1 MYTYKIGISA
11 QEHDDFVKASSQTNL
26 LQSASWAKV
35 KDNWDNERI
44 GFYKNDQLVASA
56 SILIKPL
63 PLGMTMLYI
72 PRGPIMDYHDQELL
86 QFVLNSLK
94 QFAKTK
100 KALFIKFDP
109 SLFIVQAQIGE
120 DRKEQQET
128 LDVIQNLQKA
138 RAIWVGRTESLDET
152 IQPRFQA
159 NIYKD
164 NFSEELLSKST
175 RQAIRTARNKGIQ
188 VQFGSK
194 ELLDDFSALMKKT
207 ENRKSIHLRGQDYY
221 QKLLDTYPEHS
232 YITLASIDLNER
244 LESLQAQK
252 VKAEKEASKFTE
264 KTKPGKI
271 ENKKQEFLLEQRPET
286 GLLANMWLFP
296 IEEISKKQF
305 QQLQK
310 LAQPV
315 ETEKQLTLELEPVTE
330 PLVAE
335 EPVNFFT
342 DYETVVWQ
350 KRALGEVVHIFSHLK
365 WHILVFYGRNTGEL
379 ATLESQRWVAAQQF
393 SDYVFPKPQQKMVEL
408 FKKEHEKK

>member
-11 QEHDDFVKASSQTNL
+11 QEHDDFVKKSSQTNL

-44 GFYKNDQLVASA
+44 GFCKNDQLVASA

-72 PRGPIMDYHDQELL
+72 PRGPIMDYQNQELL
-86 QFVLNSLK
+86 QFVLTSLK

-109 SLFIVQAQIGE
+109 SLFLVQAQIGE
-120 DRKEQQET
+120 NRKEQQET

-138 RAIWVGRTESLDET
+138 GAIWVGRTESLDET

-188 VQFGSK
+188 VQFGGK
-194 ELLDDFSALMKKT
+194 ELLDDFSTLMKKT
-207 ENRKSIHLRGQDYY
+207 ENRKSIHLRGKDYY

-252 VKAEKEASKFTE
+252 AKAEKEASKFTE

-271 ENKKQEFLLEQRPET
+271 ENNKQEQKRLQEEMDFLSEKIAQGVTTVPLSGTLVLEYGATSENIYAGMDEEYRRYQPALLTWYET
-286 GLLANMWLFP
+286 AKHAFDRGANWQNMGGVENDLDGGLYHFKSKFNP
-296 IEEISKKQF
+296 TIEEFVGEFNLPTNPLYHLSNLAYTLRKKFRSK
-305 QQLQK
+305 
-310 LAQPV
+310 
-315 ETEKQLTLELEPVTE
+315 
-330 PLVAE
+330 
-335 EPVNFFT
+335 
-342 DYETVVWQ
+342 
-350 KRALGEVVHIFSHLK
+350 H
-365 WHILVFYGRNTGEL
+365 
-379 ATLESQRWVAAQQF
+379 
-393 SDYVFPKPQQKMVEL
+393 
-408 FKKEHEKK
+408 

>member
-11 QEHDDFVKASSQTNL
+11 QEHDDFVKKSSQTNL

-44 GFYKNDQLVASA
+44 GFYKNNQLVASA

-72 PRGPIMDYHDQELL
+72 PRGPIMDYQNHELL
-86 QFVLNSLK
+86 QFVLTSLK

-109 SLFIVQAQIGE
+109 SLFLVQAQIGE
-120 DRKEQQET
+120 NRKEQQET

-138 RAIWVGRTESLDET
+138 GAIWVGRTESLDET

-188 VQFGSK
+188 VQFDGK

-207 ENRKSIHLRGQDYY
+207 ENRKSIHLRGKDYY

-252 VKAEKEASKFTE
+252 AKAEKEASKFTE

-271 ENKKQEFLLEQRPET
+271 ENNKQEQKRLQEEMDFLAEKITQGATIVPLSGTLVLEYGVTSENIYAGMDEEYRRYQPALLTWYET
-286 GLLANMWLFP
+286 AKHAFERGSDWQNMGGVENDLDGGLYHFKSKFNP
-296 IEEISKKQF
+296 TIEEFVGEFNLPTNPLYHLSNLAYTLRKKFRSK
-305 QQLQK
+305 
-310 LAQPV
+310 
-315 ETEKQLTLELEPVTE
+315 
-330 PLVAE
+330 
-335 EPVNFFT
+335 
-342 DYETVVWQ
+342 
-350 KRALGEVVHIFSHLK
+350 H
-365 WHILVFYGRNTGEL
+365 
-379 ATLESQRWVAAQQF
+379 
-393 SDYVFPKPQQKMVEL
+393 
-408 FKKEHEKK
+408 

>member
-44 GFYKNDQLVASA
+44 GFYKNNQLVASA

-72 PRGPIMDYHDQELL
+72 PRGPIMDYQNQELL

-109 SLFIVQAQIGE
+109 SLFLVQAQIGE

-138 RAIWVGRTESLDET
+138 GAIWVGRTESLDET

-188 VQFGSK
+188 VQFGGK

-271 ENKKQEFLLEQRPET
+271 ENNKQEQKRLQEEMNFLSEKIAQGTTNVPLSGTLVLEYGATSENIYAGMDEEYRRYQPALLTWYET
-286 GLLANMWLFP
+286 AKHAFDRGADWQNMGGVENDLDGGLYHFKSKFNP
-296 IEEISKKQF
+296 TIEEFVGEFNLPTNPLYHLSNLAYTLRKKFRSK
-305 QQLQK
+305 
-310 LAQPV
+310 
-315 ETEKQLTLELEPVTE
+315 
-330 PLVAE
+330 
-335 EPVNFFT
+335 
-342 DYETVVWQ
+342 
-350 KRALGEVVHIFSHLK
+350 H
-365 WHILVFYGRNTGEL
+365 
-379 ATLESQRWVAAQQF
+379 
-393 SDYVFPKPQQKMVEL
+393 
-408 FKKEHEKK
+408 